1 MRRASVSVA
10 ESPRGP
16 RPRPRPVPERR
27 RAPDP
32 DASFPAA
39 ALLLAI
45 ATSVVLCVLRL
56 DIARNLGFGDVEAR
70 FVAYG
75 FHPQPAYVDYPG
87 LIGWLARWFPVEPTA
102 IHLATTVAATALPWA
117 GVLAARAQGADAAGA
132 LRAYF
137 PLALL
142 PALSIGSFAF
152 TPDLSLAYCWLL
164 ALGCAGYV
172 LRQPVTSFGALLA
185 SVGGGAS
192 VALACLSKTGGWMLA
207 ACLIVIFLGRAE
219 RARFRT
225 IAPWAAGGMFAI
237 LTAPLLTYWWR
248 RGFNVALAPE
258 LSFQHAALMF
268 ARPVIS
274 MTPPF
279 LVAAGYVVWDL
290 LRSPREAPI
299 DRALR
304 LHLLLPLLPLAA
316 LAACTGAESDWLTP
330 AYLVLSLQAAR
341 MPPLRRSLSWTCLA
355 TGYGV
360 AALGWCW
367 LRTSLPLASGQWLG
381 GYDPT
386 LDPSNDFFAWAPGK
400 ELLEDAVASAR
411 ERTGQLPVVVGPSWS
426 ICARAEVALR
436 GQVHV
441 GCDSPERDDYDLWSD
456 PALWASAQTVL
467 FVTDSRYHRAPPESF
482 YGRDVVGVHH
492 AVVER
497 FGQAVRALSVSEF
510 DRDEGTAHTGP
521 HDPATRPAPETRA
534 AAVESA
540 PPVPGSLAAS
550 APGPHGPPA
559 SAK

>member
-1 MRRASVSVA
+1 MRQARVSVA
-10 ESPRGP
+10 ERQNP
-16 RPRPRPVPERR
+16 PRPRPVAESR

-32 DASFPAA
+32 GAGFPLA

-45 ATSVVLCVLRL
+45 GTSALLCVLRL
-56 DIARNLGFGDVEAR
+56 DIARSVGFGDLEAR

-75 FHPQPAYVDYPG
+75 LHPQPAYVDYPG
-87 LIGWLARWFPVEPTA
+87 LIGWLARWFPLEPTA
-102 IHLATTVAATALPWA
+102 IHLATTVAATALPWT
-117 GVLAARAQGADAAGA
+117 GVLAARAQGADATKA

-152 TPDLSLAYCWLL
+152 TPDLPLAYCWLL

-172 LRQPVTSFGALLA
+172 LREPMTSFGALLA
-185 SVGGGAS
+185 SVGGGAF
-192 VALACLSKTGGWMLA
+192 VGLACLSKTSGWALA
-207 ACLIVIFLGRAE
+207 ACLLVIFFGRAE

-237 LTAPLLTYWWR
+237 LTAPLFTYWWR
-248 RGFNVALAPE
+248 RGFNVALDPE

-268 ARPVIS
+268 VRPLIS

-279 LVAAGYVVWDL
+279 LVAAGYAAWDL
-290 LRSPREAPI
+290 LRSRSEAPI

-304 LHLLLPLLPLAA
+304 LHLLVPLLPLAA

-341 MPPLRRSLSWTCLA
+341 MPALRRSLSWTCLA

-360 AALGWCW
+360 AVLGWCW

-386 LDPSNDFFAWAPGK
+386 LDPSNDFFAWGPGK
-400 ELLEDAVASAR
+400 ELLEDAVSSAR
-411 ERTGQLPVVVGPSWS
+411 ERTGQLPVVVGPNWS
-426 ICARAEVALR
+426 ICARAEVALG

-467 FVTDSRYHRAPPESF
+467 FVTDSRYHRSPPESF
-482 YGRDVVGVHH
+482 YGRDAVGVHH

-521 HDPATRPAPETRA
+521 RAPSAIPEPEQNA
-534 AAVESA
+534 AALEDAA
-540 PPVPGSLAAS
+540 PALDSRE
-550 APGPHGPPA
+550 PA
-559 SAK
+559 SMSN